1 MDREI
6 LSVKTRKDLY
16 DFVRK
21 NPGFHLRE
29 LSRALNLSITLAD
42 YHLRFLE
49 KHELITSAMDGEYK
63 RFYPRSTPG
72 QAEVRAALTEAEK
85 QILAFLRQ
93 PVPLKV
99 IDFLMEREGATHKE
113 ILDQVPVSPS
123 TLSHDLKK
131 MQGAGVV
138 VHIRHDDRRVV
149 RHRRPAD
156 GFADRDPQVQGRA
169 GPGPGGEDQL
179 RSVHV
184 VDPDPRVMRNLTQ
197 LPAHEVRD
205 RLALAPGVDDL
216 LEASGDLVVTNLALF
231 AGHDFAELPDSFH
244 RGAPLR
250 RTAEVAI
257 RLAEFRDKGFAT
269 RYRLRSRN
277 DSWAGSTL
285 PPNRMMKCSNIS
297 GF

>member
-6 LSVKTRKDLY
+6 LAVKTRKDLY

-72 QAEVRAALTEAEK
+72 QAEARAALTEAEK

-113 ILDQVPVSPS
+113 ILEQVPVSPS
-123 TLSHDLKK
+123 TLSHHLKK
-131 MQGAGVV
+131 MQAAGLIE
-138 VHIRHDDRRVV
+138 HGDPTERRY
-149 RHRRPAD
+149 R
-156 GFADRDPQVQGRA
+156 
-169 GPGPGGEDQL
+169 
-179 RSVHV
+179 V
-184 VDPDPRVMRNLTQ
+184 VDPKAVARLMTAYELATPDQIDTFIRVW
-197 LPAHEVRD
+197 
-205 RLALAPGVDDL
+205 G
-216 LEASGDLVVTNLALF
+216 
-231 AGHDFAELPDSFH
+231 
-244 RGAPLR
+244 
-250 RTAEVAI
+250 
-257 RLAEFRDKGFAT
+257 EFR
-269 RYRLRSRN
+269 L
-277 DSWAGSTL
+277 
-285 PPNRMMKCSNIS
+285 
-297 GF
+297 